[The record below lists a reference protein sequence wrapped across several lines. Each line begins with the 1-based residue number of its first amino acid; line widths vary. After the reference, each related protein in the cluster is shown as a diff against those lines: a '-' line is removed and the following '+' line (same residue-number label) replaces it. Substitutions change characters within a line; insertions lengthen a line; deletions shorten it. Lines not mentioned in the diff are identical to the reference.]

1 MYLYIIN
8 TMQTTCPSDIQGVRI
23 TNQPTNQSTNR
34 AILHILYL
42 TLRNTQ
48 EKTPSQLWETPT
60 QATNQCTRRSS
71 TAKVR

>member
-1 MYLYIIN
+1 
-8 TMQTTCPSDIQGVRI
+8 MQTTCPSDIQGVRI

-34 AILHILYL
+34 DILHILYL